1 MQWAGLLSYRYPL
14 LTKVFSTSLFSI
26 SAADARFPLK
36 LVLKRA
42 IGLSVCT
49 TLWDRRDEITCRL
62 RVARRNC
69 LDAWY
74 DLIALFDAAQKN
86 AILSQYLHL
95 LVASGVQA
103 MPSSFRRNSIF
114 HFRFP
119 ESAESCETYFSYS
132 GLCIC
137 DKASTRD
144 IAASSIF
151 IWPK

>member
-1 MQWAGLLSYRYPL
+1 MRWAGLLSYRYPFS
-14 LTKVFSTSLFSI
+14 TKVFSTSLFSI

-103 MPSSFRRNSIF
+103 MPSSYRRNSIF

-119 ESAESCETYFSYS
+119 AGSAGRVLRNVLF
-132 GLCIC
+132 LCIC

-151 IWPK
+151 ICPK